1 MGYRAICAACMLGVL
16 VGGMP
21 AALVHADAA
30 AVLAAPT
37 RGVVTNLPLPR
48 FVSLKGS
55 DGNARRGPGLSHRID
70 WVFTRRGMPL
80 QIVAEFENWRRV
92 VDKDGEGGWVHYT
105 LLSGARSVL
114 VQADMADLHVTPSD
128 AAQIIARFEAGVI
141 AQVQECTPDWCRIS
155 SGGYKG
161 WVKKTALWGV
171 GPAEILD

>member
-55 DGNARRGPGLSHRID
+55 DGNARRGPGL
-70 WVFTRRGMPL
+70 
-80 QIVAEFENWRRV
+80 
-92 VDKDGEGGWVHYT
+92 
-105 LLSGARSVL
+105 
-114 VQADMADLHVTPSD
+114 
-128 AAQIIARFEAGVI
+128 
-141 AQVQECTPDWCRIS
+141 
-155 SGGYKG
+155 
-161 WVKKTALWGV
+161 
-171 GPAEILD
+171 